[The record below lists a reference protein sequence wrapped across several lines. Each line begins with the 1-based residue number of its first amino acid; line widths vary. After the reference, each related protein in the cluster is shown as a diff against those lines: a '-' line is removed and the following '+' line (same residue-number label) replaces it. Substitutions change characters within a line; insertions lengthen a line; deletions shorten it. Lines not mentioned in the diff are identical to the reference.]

1 MRNCG
6 LWMKA
11 DLALIARLGMD
22 GLKLE
27 SGLQLKLNWAIKTFI
42 YIPPSVQKQA
52 KNSRFCYHQS
62 TLIV

>member
-11 DLALIARLGMD
+11 DLALTARLGMV

-27 SGLQLKLNWAIKTFI
+27 SGLQLNPDPSLEICLVRLKLRTARF
-42 YIPPSVQKQA
+42 KQC
-52 KNSRFCYHQS
+52 F
-62 TLIV
+62 